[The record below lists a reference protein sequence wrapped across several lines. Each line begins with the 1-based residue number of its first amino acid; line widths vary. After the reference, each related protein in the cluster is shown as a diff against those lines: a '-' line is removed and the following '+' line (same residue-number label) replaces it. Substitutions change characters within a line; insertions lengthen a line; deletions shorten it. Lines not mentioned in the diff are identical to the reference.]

1 MEKFIHDGNLSQFLN
16 EKNGHLKK
24 AKKSDVRDYLQD
36 AVGRNVVN
44 FFRVTKVDDLI
55 ECIYQLQIAHRSN
68 GTKITTDNKEIILD
82 NALPELKITFHL
94 PSDENLRDGFQFTK
108 KNFEFNNTANE
119 NYCYCKDCN
128 RSKSRRLTGN
138 FPIKEE
144 DKEIEYDVNKPF
156 VKSMFLKYCRI
167 LAVRAQYFS
176 NLNYFEP
183 TFLTKKP
190 KFNFNDIQ
198 YYKTE
203 NKFFIKGYK
212 DKNWVEYEMK
222 IDDYSKILFI
232 LEQYIQKQDPI
243 VTDDVDFKHYKNQY
257 LPRQYEKYCAD
268 KVTVNII
275 YNL

>member
-1 MEKFIHDGNLSQFLN
+1 M
-16 EKNGHLKK
+16 
-24 AKKSDVRDYLQD
+24 RDYLQD
-36 AVGRNVVN
+36 AVGINVVN
-44 FFRVTKVDDLI
+44 YFRVTKEDDLT

-68 GTKITTDNKEIILD
+68 GKKITTDREEIILD
-82 NALPELKITFHL
+82 KALPELKITFLL
-94 PSDENLRDGFQFTK
+94 PSDKNLRTGFEFTK
-108 KNFEFNNTANE
+108 KNFEFNNTAKE
-119 NYCYCKDCN
+119 NYCYCEDCN

-144 DKEIEYDVNKPF
+144 DKEIEYDVHKPF
-156 VKSMFLKYCRI
+156 VESMFLKYCRI

-176 NLNYFEP
+176 NLYSFEP
-183 TFLTKKP
+183 TFLTEKP

-198 YYKTE
+198 YYTTE

-212 DKNWVEYEMK
+212 DNYWVEYEMK

-243 VTDDVDFKHYKNQY
+243 VTDDEDFKHYKNQY